1 PNVAGPVLVL
11 ATLDLGTAIL
21 LLSGLSFLGLGAQP
35 PEAEW
40 GSMVAT
46 GTQYFQQWWIG
57 TFPGLAIFTA
67 VVAFN
72 FLGDSLRDFFDPT
85 SAADRGR

>member
-1 PNVAGPVLVL
+1 MARTFFGKRDIDAEQVDVIGRKSTACTQRIGPS
-11 ATLDLGTAIL
+11 L
-21 LLSGLSFLGLGAQP
+21 L
-35 PEAEW
+35 
-40 GSMVAT
+40 
-46 GTQYFQQWWIG
+46 TQYFQQWWIG